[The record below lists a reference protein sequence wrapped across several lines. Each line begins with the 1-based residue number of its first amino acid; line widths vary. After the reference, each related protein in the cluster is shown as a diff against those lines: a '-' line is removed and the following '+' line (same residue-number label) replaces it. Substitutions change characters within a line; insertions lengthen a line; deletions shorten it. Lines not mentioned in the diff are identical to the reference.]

1 MVQVSLAHIKKADE
15 PGPAPSLGTAPAR
28 PFAPV
33 PGKGLSKL
41 VTNKDA
47 ALEKFLLRKQG
58 TLAPQQMEL
67 VSMAQ
72 RKIAETPAERL
83 SGATVWKKVQRED
96 RAGAAAQSLPR
107 SRRKQKGD
115 GKKQRGRGSGAGQGG
130 QSGAGRGGGV
140 AARLVIGKTQR
151 RPAAKSKKQQANT
164 FGQAVQEAK
173 RGPTERT
180 GSKPSI
186 LSRLGNKQDAVS
198 EQGGGK
204 PVTGCPGWAQYRDDE
219 GTPYYFNLVTE
230 ATQWELPTRKQES
243 VGGSSGSKP
252 AVLARLGRV
261 YK

>member
-130 QSGAGRGGGV
+130 QGTKALAGASG
-140 AARLVIGKTQR
+140 
-151 RPAAKSKKQQANT
+151 SS
-164 FGQAVQEAK
+164 
-173 RGPTERT
+173 ER
-180 GSKPSI
+180 
-186 LSRLGNKQDAVS
+186 
-198 EQGGGK
+198 
-204 PVTGCPGWAQYRDDE
+204 
-219 GTPYYFNLVTE
+219 GTPALRLQENGRHGFTLHYGWDPADPDPLECRWAASIRVHASPSFYSA
-230 ATQWELPTRKQES
+230 ATCAG
-243 VGGSSGSKP
+243 VSSRDP
-252 AVLARLGRV
+252 RPDVR
-261 YK
+261 